1 MAREGVQGL
10 ALALANDVRAERI
23 FPEIAR
29 LALGEN
35 DMPWQWEYGWHRATP
50 QP

>member
-1 MAREGVQGL
+1 ML
-10 ALALANDVRAERI
+10 SNDVRAERI

-35 DMPWQWEYGWHRATP
+35 DMPWRWEYGWYGSAP